1 MKSSLLTEHK
11 NKLTTDNQ
19 WEFLRLVAPP
29 QVVIHIGAGSGKG
42 ELHQWR
48 QWQVPCAVLI
58 EADEARLDWANS
70 SLAENPQ
77 WQTAC
82 AVLSD
87 VNAEADFFI
96 ASNPAEDGLIAA
108 EQLRVLWPNLSTR
121 EQQKRQVQRLDSL
134 LQAEPYQALQQAQ
147 TVWTIIDCLTSL
159 AILKGAGHEIEKWS
173 VLCVRVLLK
182 PLPEENTVGTL
193 KDVEAYLLPY
203 GYRCIEIT
211 ESNNP
216 AVGSALFVRDWQA
229 VLQPK
234 NEQLSQNN
242 SQLVTDKS
250 LLQLQLVER
259 QAQIDAL
266 TQEREQCAQQTA
278 ARQTQLEELTQAKAA
293 VEQEKNSL
301 VQSRDVLSNEVTILS
316 HARDQQSQQANE
328 HQAHIN
334 ALTQEREQL
343 GQQAAERQ
351 TQLEDLIQVKAA
363 VEQEKTSLIQSLDA
377 LSNELTATQQGR
389 DQQSQLANDRQAH
402 INTLTQ
408 ERDQFAQQATERQT
422 QLDALT
428 QAKAAV
434 EQEKTSLIQ
443 SRDALSNE
451 LAATQQARDQQAQ
464 LAVER
469 QAAIGALTQERDQFA
484 QQATERQTQLETL
497 TQAKAAVEEEKA
509 SLIQSRDALSNEL
522 VATHL
527 ARDEQ
532 AHLAAERQV
541 QIETLSHELTNNAQQ
556 AQQQQTQLEGFIQ
569 TNAVLNQEKLGLAE
583 QHDQLKNELVFLKQT
598 LDQQALSIIE
608 SITERDQLQAQLEQQ
623 EAVMVKLKDQYAE
636 SDIRQRLLN
645 DEVFKAEAQLE
656 LIKDVLLREPGL

>member
-11 NKLTTDNQ
+11 NKSTTDNQ

-29 QVVIHIGAGSGKG
+29 QLVIHIGAGSGKG

-48 QWQVPCAVLI
+48 QWQVPWAVLI

-82 AVLSD
+82 VVLSD
-87 VNAEADFFI
+87 LNAEADFYT

-159 AILKGAGHEIEKWS
+159 SILKGAGQALEKWS

-193 KDVEAYLLPY
+193 QDIETYLLPY
-203 GYRCIEIT
+203 GYRCIEVT

-216 AVGSALFVRDWQA
+216 GVGSALFVRDWQA
-229 VLQPK
+229 VLQSK

-242 SQLVTDKS
+242 SQLVTDK
-250 LLQLQLVER
+250 LVLQQQLIER
-259 QAQIDAL
+259 QAAIDA
-266 TQEREQCAQQTA
+266 
-278 ARQTQLEELTQAKAA
+278 
-293 VEQEKNSL
+293 
-301 VQSRDVLSNEVTILS
+301 
-316 HARDQQSQQANE
+316 
-328 HQAHIN
+328 
-334 ALTQEREQL
+334 
-343 GQQAAERQ
+343 
-351 TQLEDLIQVKAA
+351 
-363 VEQEKTSLIQSLDA
+363 
-377 LSNELTATQQGR
+377 
-389 DQQSQLANDRQAH
+389 
-402 INTLTQ
+402 LTQ

-422 QLDALT
+422 QLEALTQAKAAVEEEKTSLIQSRDALGNEVTALNQARDQQAQLANERQAHINTLTQERDQFAQQVAGRQTQLEALTQAKAAIEQEKASLIQSRDALSNEVTALNQARDQQAQLAVERQAAIDALT
-428 QAKAAV
+428 QERDQFAQQSAERQAQLEALTQAKAAVEQEKTALIQSRDALSDELAAAQQARDQQAQLANERQAHINTLTQERDQLAQQATERQTQLEALSQEKAAV

-451 LAATQQARDQQAQ
+451 L
-464 LAVER
+464 V
-469 QAAIGALTQERDQFA
+469 AIVQ
-484 QQATERQTQLETL
+484 
-497 TQAKAAVEEEKA
+497 
-509 SLIQSRDALSNEL
+509 
-522 VATHL
+522 

-532 AHLAAERQV
+532 IHLAAERQV
-541 QIETLSHELTNNAQQ
+541 QIETLSHELSNNAQQ
-556 AQQQQTQLEGFIQ
+556 AQQQKSQIEGFIQ
-569 TNAVLNQEKLGLAE
+569 TNAEFNQEKSAFAE
-583 QHDQLKNELVFLKQT
+583 QHEQLKNELAAHKQT
-598 LDQQALSIIE
+598 LDQQALSIIQ
-608 SITERDQLQAQLEQQ
+608 SITERDQLQAQLDQH

-645 DEVFKAEAQLE
+645 DEMFKAEAQLE

>member
-11 NKLTTDNQ
+11 NKSTTDNQ

-29 QVVIHIGAGSGKG
+29 QMVIHIGAGSGKG

-48 QWQVPCAVLI
+48 QWQVPWAVLI

-77 WQTAC
+77 WHTAC
-82 AVLSD
+82 VVLSD
-87 VNAEADFFI
+87 VNAEADFYI

-108 EQLRVLWPNLSTR
+108 EQLRVLWPNLSTQ

-134 LQAEPYQALQQAQ
+134 LQAEPYQALQQVQ
-147 TVWTIIDCLTSL
+147 IIWTIIDCLTSL
-159 AILKGAGHEIEKWS
+159 SILKGAGQALEKWS

-193 KDVEAYLLPY
+193 QDIEDYLLPY
-203 GYRCIEIT
+203 GYRCIEVA

-242 SQLVTDKS
+242 T
-250 LLQLQLVER
+250 QLVEERSKQLIER
-259 QAQIDAL
+259 QAAIDAL
-266 TQEREQCAQQTA
+266 TQERDQFAQQATE
-278 ARQTQLEELTQAKAA
+278 RQIQLEALTQAKAA
-293 VEQEKNSL
+293 VEEEKTSL
-301 VQSRDVLSNEVTILS
+301 VQSRDALGSEVTALNQ
-316 HARDQQSQQANE
+316 ARDQQAQLANERQVHIDALIQERDQFAQQATE
-328 HQAHIN
+328 RQAQLE
-334 ALTQEREQL
+334 ALTQAR
-343 GQQAAERQ
+343 
-351 TQLEDLIQVKAA
+351 AA
-363 VEQEKTSLIQSLDA
+363 VDLEKTSLIQSRDA
-377 LSNELTATQQGR
+377 LSNELTATQQAR
-389 DQQSQLANDRQAH
+389 DQQAQIANDRQAH

-422 QLDALT
+422 QLDSLT
-428 QAKAAV
+428 QAKTAV
-434 EQEKTSLIQ
+434 EQEKASLIQ

-464 LAVER
+464 LANER
-469 QAAIGALTQERDQFA
+469 QVHIDALIQERDQFA
-484 QQATERQTQLETL
+484 QQAAEQRAQLEAL
-497 TQAKAAVEEEKA
+497 TQARAAVEEEKT

-522 VATHL
+522 VAITQ

-532 AHLAAERQV
+532 THLAAERQV

-556 AQQQQTQLEGFIQ
+556 AQQQQSQIEGFIQ
-569 TNAVLNQEKLGLAE
+569 TNAEFNQEKSAFAE
-583 QHDQLKNELVFLKQT
+583 QHEQLKNELAAHKQT
-598 LDQQALSIIE
+598 LDQQALSIIQT
-608 SITERDQLQAQLEQQ
+608 ITERDQLQAQLEQH

-645 DEVFKAEAQLE
+645 DEMFKAEAQLE